1 MDWKWRVHTN
11 TKWKVS
17 DCLSVSLEIM
27 ETGILVLSNRIS
39 LSGQWLKT
47 QLYSCLSSLSRK
59 QMFRASHGC
68 CKIGKDWAH
77 FRDFPIVAEQGN
89 EAGNRIFCAKKTWI
103 SSYLCHKIFTAPS
116 KCRSVSVFM
125 TKSIIGDIIFIIYC
139 QTRAGG
145 LSIDGCKVNISN
157 SGRAGLCQVIHQLEP
172 SNMIKSIRFSS
183 SKILRKDISFD
194 TEFSI
199 VSLSLV
205 C

>member
-1 MDWKWRVHTN
+1 MTQNPIILLSVPRRIKRRENLFLALKGKFTYTIIRRKQLPSQHRQRQLWSGYN
-11 TKWKVS
+11 TQFTKIYLNFVFK
-17 DCLSVSLEIM
+17 SVSLPYNSPCSVLAKL
-27 ETGILVLSNRIS
+27 ETNVLG
-39 LSGQWLKT
+39 LAWV
-47 QLYSCLSSLSRK
+47 
-59 QMFRASHGC
+59 C

-139 QTRAGG
+139 QTGAGG

-157 SGRAGLCQVIHQLEP
+157 SGRDGLCQVIHQLEP
-172 SNMIKSIRFSS
+172 LIW
-183 SKILRKDISFD
+183 
-194 TEFSI
+194 
-199 VSLSLV
+199 
-205 C
+205 